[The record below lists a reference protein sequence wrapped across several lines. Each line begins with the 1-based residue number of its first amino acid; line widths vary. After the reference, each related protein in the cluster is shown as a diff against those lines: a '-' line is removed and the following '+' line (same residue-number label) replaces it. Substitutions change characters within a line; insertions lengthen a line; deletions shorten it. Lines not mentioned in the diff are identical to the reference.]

1 MELVLVNIILAVTT
15 SFIAIYIVLT
25 RKNRRSRLISL
36 IILGSSIW
44 SYGYALELYYTDL
57 NTKLFWSQIQVIGM
71 ILTNLWPLFTFHYMG
86 NNKWS
91 GKQGAVIFS
100 IAPLFFLGLL
110 LTNNY
115 HGLILRS
122 VSLNHIDSHLPLIKT
137 YGECFTF
144 FILYT
149 YMIIIGSCIYTIYS
163 LRKQTLNNTRYLS
176 FIIGIISLPV
186 LSSFYYHFFS
196 KNMYIDY
203 TSMIFGFLSI
213 GIVLFTPSDFR
224 IGNILPLEYANILG
238 KMEDIVILTDENRRI
253 THVNPSAKVAINKE
267 LSISEDT
274 IVGRYLDDLIEKVE
288 IIGKSDDPTE
298 VVAGGRNYDLS
309 IFTVP
314 DWRGKPS
321 TTCYIL
327 REVTD
332 RVKLENKL
340 RLLHLYASDISKTK
354 SYDDI
359 STITAK
365 VLKNSLGFCNGV
377 LILDGESETHKKFWG
392 PIECIEETDY
402 VLNELIK
409 LDKSYYPH
417 FEIFLRNIGYGGDCV
432 FSDNAMFCIP
442 IMENHVQ
449 LGVICIFR
457 ESEKKFSENEQMLLE
472 IFGNHIAAAIH
483 RIQDDK
489 ALKDT
494 QKAEIDKIMEGAG
507 RVANMVRHDLRG
519 PLQTIRNV
527 SYLIEKNPSTIDK
540 MAPMIENSIDY
551 MTNIIEDLVY
561 TENPSSLD
569 KHYLNL
575 NTLIKQTLNQQ
586 IIPKKILVEKDLY
599 PEPLMGNFDKIKIQ
613 RMLNNLFRNA
623 IDAMPDGGRLT
634 ISTDK
639 KSSKV
644 FVSIRDTGVGVE
656 DVDKLFVPFHT
667 TKTNGMGLGLIS
679 VKQTIEAHKG
689 SIEVNSEP
697 GKGTNF
703 LISIPINE
711 DYRGNNT
718 TKLSSIT
725 KT

>member
-1 MELVLVNIILAVTT
+1 MELVLVNIILAVIT
-15 SFIAIYIVLT
+15 SFIATYIVLT
-25 RKNRRSRLISL
+25 RKNRRSQLISL

-71 ILTNLWPLFTFHYMG
+71 ILTNLWPLFTFHYTG
-86 NNKWS
+86 NSKWS

-100 IAPLFFLGLL
+100 IAPIFFLGLL

-115 HGLILRS
+115 HGLILRN

-137 YGECFTF
+137 YGEGFTF

-149 YMIIIGSCIYTIYS
+149 YIIIIGSCIYTIFS
-163 LRKQTLNNTRYLS
+163 LKKQTLNNTRYLS

-203 TSMIFGFLSI
+203 TSIIFGFLCI

-238 KMEDIVILTDENRRI
+238 KMEDIVILTNENRRI
-253 THVNPSAKVAINKE
+253 THVNPSARVAINKE
-267 LSISEDT
+267 LSISEGT
-274 IVGRYLDDLIEKVE
+274 IVGRYLDYLIEKVE
-288 IIGKSDDPTE
+288 VIGKSDNPTE

-365 VLKNSLGFCNGV
+365 VLKNSLGFCKGV
-377 LILDGESETHKKFWG
+377 LILDEKPETHKKFWG
-392 PIECIEETDY
+392 SIEGIEETDY

-409 LDKSYYPH
+409 LDKSYYPR
-417 FEIFLRNIGYGGDCV
+417 FEIFLRKIEYGGDWV
-432 FSDNAMFCIP
+432 FSDKAMFCIP
-442 IMENHVQ
+442 IMKNHVQ

-457 ESEKKFSENEQMLLE
+457 ESEKQFSENEQMLLE

-483 RIQDDK
+483 VLNISTFLETTRRLEKKGIISVDVEMVQFLAEHLREFPLVAANKIDTAKRNQIAANLQGFMYQISNGQPLQVEDK
-489 ALKDT
+489 VFPISAKT
-494 QKAEIDKIMEGAG
+494 GEG
-507 RVANMVRHDLRG
+507 LG
-519 PLQTIRNV
+519 PLKSAIHNR
-527 SYLIEKNPSTIDK
+527 
-540 MAPMIENSIDY
+540 
-551 MTNIIEDLVY
+551 LVNKGY
-561 TENPSSLD
+561 RT
-569 KHYLNL
+569 
-575 NTLIKQTLNQQ
+575 
-586 IIPKKILVEKDLY
+586 
-599 PEPLMGNFDKIKIQ
+599 
-613 RMLNNLFRNA
+613 
-623 IDAMPDGGRLT
+623 
-634 ISTDK
+634 
-639 KSSKV
+639 
-644 FVSIRDTGVGVE
+644 
-656 DVDKLFVPFHT
+656 PF
-667 TKTNGMGLGLIS
+667 K
-679 VKQTIEAHKG
+679 
-689 SIEVNSEP
+689 
-697 GKGTNF
+697 
-703 LISIPINE
+703 
-711 DYRGNNT
+711 
-718 TKLSSIT
+718 
-725 KT
+725 